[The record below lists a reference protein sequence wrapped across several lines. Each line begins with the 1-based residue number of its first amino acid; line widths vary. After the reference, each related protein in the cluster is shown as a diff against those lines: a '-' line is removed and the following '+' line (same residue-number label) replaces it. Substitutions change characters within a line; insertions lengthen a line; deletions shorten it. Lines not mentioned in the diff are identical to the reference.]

1 MKSQYIIGM
10 LLRVSCHCVHQAY
23 LYIFCLS
30 KSKENKITHTT

>member
-10 LLRVSCHCVHQAY
+10 LLSVSCLCIYQAY
-23 LYIFCLS
+23 LHIFCLS